1 MRRQRYA
8 EPAPYPPV
16 PRRPARRCDCFG
28 SNKARI
34 PSTCSCT
41 RGSRSTKLVR
51 KRFKAAVKRAG
62 APELRWHD
70 LRHVWAS
77 RLAQEGTPILAL
89 QELGGWQSS
98 AMVRRYAHFSVE
110 HLRSYV
116 DRLTEGVVPKKRTAR
131 NCES

>member
-1 MRRQRYA
+1 VFVYQGK
-8 EPAPYPPV
+8 PV
-16 PRRPARRCDCFG
+16 YQ
-28 SNKARI
+28 
-34 PSTCSCT
+34 T
-41 RGSRSTKLVR
+41 STKA
-51 KRFKAAVKRAG
+51 FKAAVKRAG

-70 LRHVWAS
+70 LWHVWAS